1 MKIRTLV
8 TSVVVVLAVGGA
20 AVVWYRASA
29 PRPTVT
35 ASAPAVSTT
44 TAQVTRGD
52 VTQRVAISGTLG
64 YAGTYSVVNQRPQG
78 ILTWVPDP
86 GTAVVRG
93 ADLYAV
99 AGTSVVLL
107 YGTTPAYRDFADGMS
122 DGQDVRE
129 LKENL
134 VALGMD
140 PNHTITVDD
149 HFSPA
154 TTAAIRRWQAAR
166 GLPIAQRTGTIPLGQ
181 VVFLPDAVRIDHV
194 TATVGATL
202 GPSAP
207 ILTGTSTTH
216 VVTAAL
222 STDRQSL
229 LHANDQVM
237 VTLPRVAP
245 ITGTVTSIGRV
256 ASAGTGGSA
265 SGSGSGSSP
274 GGNHSSGSGT
284 SSGPAT
290 VPVTIALQLPAA
302 SGDLDQAP
310 VQVSVTT
317 AQHRGVLMVPVTAL
331 LAKVGGG
338 YQVRVVQPGNTHLVD
353 VQPGLYD
360 DTAGT
365 VEVAGTGLDEGT
377 PVEIPTS

>member
-1 MKIRTLV
+1 MVLV
-8 TSVVVVLAVGGA
+8 VGVA
-20 AVVWYRASA
+20 AVVWYRANATRPAATATA
-29 PRPTVT
+29 PP
-35 ASAPAVSTT
+35 VSTT
-44 TAQVTRGD
+44 TAPVTRGD

-64 YAGTYSVVNQRPQG
+64 YTGTYAVVNQRPPG

-93 ADLYAV
+93 ADLYSV

-107 YGTTPAYRDFADGMS
+107 YGTTPAYRDFAEGMS
-122 DGQDVRE
+122 DGQDVLE
-129 LKENL
+129 LEQNL

-140 PNHTITVDD
+140 PNQTIVVDE

-154 TTAAIRRWQAAR
+154 TAAAIRRWQAAR
-166 GLPIAQRTGTIPLGQ
+166 GLPIAQRSGTIPLGQ

-194 TATVGATL
+194 TATVGASL
-202 GPSAP
+202 SPSAP

-222 STDRQSL
+222 TTDRQNL
-229 LHANDQVM
+229 VHVNDQVV
-237 VTLPRVAP
+237 VTLPRLAP
-245 ITGTVTSIGRV
+245 ITGTVTGIGRV
-256 ASAGTGGSA
+256 ASGGAGTGG
-265 SGSGSGSSP
+265 SGSGSGS
-274 GGNHSSGSGT
+274 GSGAGGGPAA
-284 SSGPAT
+284 GPAT
-290 VPVTIALQLPAA
+290 VPVTIALQLPPS

-310 VQVSVTT
+310 VQVSITT

-338 YQVRVVQPGNTHLVD
+338 YQVRVLQPGNTYLVD

-365 VEVAGTGLDEGT
+365 VEVAGAGMGEGM
-377 PVEIPTS
+377 PVEVPTS